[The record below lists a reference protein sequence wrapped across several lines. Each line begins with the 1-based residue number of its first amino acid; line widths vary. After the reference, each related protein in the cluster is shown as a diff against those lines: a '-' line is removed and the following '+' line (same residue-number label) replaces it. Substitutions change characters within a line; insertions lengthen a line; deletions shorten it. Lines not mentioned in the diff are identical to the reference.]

1 MSDAKKKV
9 GIYMDKD
16 IDELIAEA
24 NTLSSALDGIDY
36 LVRSEMFK
44 NDTNVVSAL
53 VETIRSFAKGHARN
67 LEEFERKEEI
77 K

>member
-1 MSDAKKKV
+1 
-9 GIYMDKD
+9 MDKD

-36 LVRSEMFK
+36 LVSSGMFE
-44 NDTNVVSAL
+44 NDINMVIAW
-53 VETIRSFAKGHARN
+53 VETIRSFARGHACK